1 MRDAEVSDNKTV
13 IRFREKNVRY
23 YKLIVTDTYANTPK
37 YIAFR
42 KMNFSLVY
50 DGFTRLSPDDGRI
63 VYKGNWK
70 KTVAFSSFGHV
81 LEGRNNATAEF
92 GFYGSQFAIY
102 SEFSDV
108 FGAFDIVLD
117 GEYLATVNPRETEGP
132 AFLSELMEEKWHK
145 VVLCGKE
152 DVPFC
157 VESVA
162 LKTSAPQGSPE
173 DVPEPSDGMNKAQ
186 VVTLAAIIGG
196 IGFAIVVFALAALYK
211 NRKKQK

>member
-1 MRDAEVSDNKTV
+1 M
-13 IRFREKNVRY
+13 
-23 YKLIVTDTYANTPK
+23 ANL
-37 YIAFR
+37 
-42 KMNFSLVY
+42 NL
-50 DGFTRLSPDDGRI
+50 
-63 VYKGNWK
+63 N
-70 KTVAFSSFGHV
+70 
-81 LEGRNNATAEF
+81 
-92 GFYGSQFAIY
+92 
-102 SEFSDV
+102 
-108 FGAFDIVLD
+108 
-117 GEYLATVNPRETEGP
+117 
-132 AFLSELMEEKWHK
+132 K

-211 NRKKQK
+211 NRKKQ

>member
-1 MRDAEVSDNKTV
+1 M
-13 IRFREKNVRY
+13 RY

-63 VYKGNWK
+63 VYKGNRK

-81 LEGRNNATAEF
+81 LEGRSNATAEF

-117 GEYLATVNPRETEGP
+117 GEYLATVNSRETEGP
-132 AFLSELMEEKWHK
+132 AFLSELLEEKWHK
-145 VVLCGKE
+145 VV
-152 DVPFC
+152 
-157 VESVA
+157 SVRKGRRA
-162 LKTSAPQGSPE
+162 FLRRIRCFENLRTAR
-173 DVPEPSDGMNKAQ
+173 
-186 VVTLAAIIGG
+186 
-196 IGFAIVVFALAALYK
+196 FAGRCSRTV
-211 NRKKQK
+211 